1 MIHFESS
8 LQPMMCVEAKLT
20 TGVLKTIVS
29 LFFAHKIYMLS
40 NIRRAIVSWSRRT
53 TTISVIVA
61 GVKKGRRAASD
72 EISEGC
78 IGI

>member
-29 LFFAHKIYMLS
+29 LFYAHKIYMLS

-53 TTISVIVA
+53 TTISVVA
-61 GVKKGRRAASD
+61 GVKKGRRAASV